1 MNGRKLVLVFAP
13 ALFIAA
19 FGRAQDTQEL
29 KLTETVSV
37 VNHKAGGALE
47 PVKCDSHSNI
57 YAQLYSGSGLPWNS
71 PIVKLS
77 PDGKATD
84 FPSPQREGKT
94 LEVVGF
100 DPTEHGGV
108 VMLTRDSGSPYNS
121 YVETYDD
128 RGEFGSRFTLPAE
141 LHPMQIAAADGGKVL
156 VSGFYA
162 SPGSPEVTPGTPGRP
177 FAGLFGPSGALEREV
192 LLTGDDEE
200 GGDKKSATADSGARP
215 GAKPA
220 PILLSGTT
228 VQSSADGNF
237 ILSHISSGGP
247 IYVVSPAG
255 FALRSFDPPT
265 IPGAQLSSV
274 RVTANG
280 LAALY
285 IKKKAGST
293 QNEVSD
299 VFISLLDSQSG
310 EEQVRYHHS
319 SCELGLSLACYDKD
333 VFTFLTTGE
342 DGGLEIVRAK

>member
-19 FGRAQDTQEL
+19 FGRAQNTLEL

-37 VNHKAGGALE
+37 ANHKADGILE

-57 YAQLYSGSGLPWNS
+57 YAQPFSGSGLPWHA

-84 FPSPQREGKT
+84 FPLPRREGKT
-94 LEVVGF
+94 LEIMSF
-100 DPTEHGGV
+100 DPSVHGGV
-108 VMLTRDSGSPYNS
+108 VMLTRDSDIHY

-128 RGEFGSRFTLPAE
+128 RGEFESRFTLPAE
-141 LHPMQIAAADGGKVL
+141 LHPMQIAAADGGKAL
-156 VSGFYA
+156 VCGFYS

-192 LLTGDDEE
+192 LLTEDEGE
-200 GGDKKSATADSGARP
+200 GGNKKSATTDA
-215 GAKPA
+215 GAKPVKS
-220 PILLSGTT
+220 LSSSSSAI
-228 VQSSADGNF
+228 QSSADGNF
-237 ILSHISSGGP
+237 VLSRISAGGP

-255 FALRSFDPPT
+255 FALESFDPPT
-265 IPGAQLSSV
+265 IPGAQLYSV
-274 RVTANG
+274 RVAANY

-293 QNEVSD
+293 QNEITD
-299 VFISLLDSQSG
+299 IFISLLDSQTG
-310 EEQVRYHHS
+310 EEQVRFHHS
-319 SCELGLSLACYDKD
+319 SWELGAGLACYDKG
-333 VFTFLTTGE
+333 VFTFLTTGD
-342 DGGLEIVRAK
+342 DGDIEVVRAK